1 MTTELASLTLRDL
14 NLRVRPRKCMHKAGI
29 TTIEKLIDTDAATL
43 LKCKNFGAVSLK
55 EVRERLAEL
64 GLKLKGE

>member
-14 NLRVRPRKCMHKAGI
+14 ILSVRPRKCMNKLGI
-29 TTIEKLIDTDAATL
+29 TTIEQLIDTDAATL

-55 EVRERLAEL
+55 EVRESLAEL